1 MLSAFG
7 LVAALLLL
15 PHGTS
20 AAVAEGGS
28 LEPAEAKIVMTPAP
42 PKIDG
47 AIGDGEWEGAVKV
60 QLGYQIQPGDN
71 APASERTEVYLTYD
85 REHLY
90 VAFRAF
96 DSTPQSLRARVTRR
110 DDVFNDDY
118 VALYLD
124 TYNDKQ
130 RAYAFYFN
138 PLGIQADGLYAE
150 RQSGLATTSFE
161 QASDLSFDAILE
173 SKGAVTADGYV
184 VEVALPF
191 KSLRFKTEG
200 GWGLHVH
207 RWIARR
213 AELTSWRPL
222 RRDTSGLLIQEGSLT
237 GLADVFAGRTLDIIP
252 TITASLNGERE
263 PAALPGAD
271 ARLNNVRK
279 MDPGL
284 TINWALA
291 PNVVFSAAVNPDFSQ
306 VEADVPQLQVNQ
318 RFPLFFPEKRPF
330 FLEGTEIFQPA
341 QSSASSLNL
350 VDTRRI
356 VDPDWGVKLTAKA
369 GRYSIGILSASDR
382 APGLLLAPTDED
394 FGSNAYYN
402 VARVKRDVLKD
413 SAVGFT
419 LTDRR
424 FAGSANTALGG
435 DGVVRFGRS
444 NVFAFQV
451 VGTRSSDA
459 DGTKRHGAASFL
471 RHTYDGRRWK
481 TTLLDT
487 RISKDYEALTG
498 FTRRTGY
505 QRQFARVIYDY
516 RQEGE
521 SKRWYVA
528 IRPFVV
534 GALLR
539 TSEGLL
545 DETYIDQGVE
555 FILPRGISFSLLNSF
570 DRESFVGRELS
581 YQYYGGSFSIERF
594 KRVAFSGSV
603 YLGGGLN
610 FVPDNFV
617 GGRRR
622 DASFDVTFKPSNRL
636 NSELNFT
643 RSGLVE
649 QRTGRRLFNEDIW
662 RNRTVFQF
670 TRFSAVRSILEYDTA
685 FRRAGVSLLYS
696 YTPSPNT
703 ALYVG
708 YSDLLFNGLD
718 PLEDRRSP
726 GVFRLRRTFFTK
738 LSYNFRL

>member
-1 MLSAFG
+1 MA
-7 LVAALLLL
+7 
-15 PHGTS
+15 
-20 AAVAEGGS
+20 
-28 LEPAEAKIVMTPAP
+28 PAP

-47 AIGDGEWEGAVKV
+47 AIGEDEWDGAVKV
-60 QLGYQIQPGDN
+60 ELGYQIQPGDN
-71 APASERTEVYLTYD
+71 TPASERTEVYLTYD

-96 DSTPQSLRARVTRR
+96 DSAPQALRARVTRR

-161 QASDLSFDAILE
+161 QASDLTFDAILE
-173 SKGAVTADGYV
+173 SRGAITPDGYV
-184 VEVALPF
+184 VEAAIPF
-191 KSLRFKTEG
+191 KSLRFKTDG
-200 GWGLHVH
+200 GWGLHVQ

-213 AELTSWRPL
+213 AELTSWQPF
-222 RRDTSGLLIQEGSLT
+222 RRDTSGLLIQQGRLT

-263 PAALPGAD
+263 PAALPGGE

-291 PNVVFSAAVNPDFSQ
+291 PNVVLSAAINPDFSQ

-369 GRYSIGILSASDR
+369 GRYSIGLLSAADR
-382 APGLLLAPTDED
+382 APGLLLEPGDKD
-394 FGSNAYYN
+394 FGDSAYFN
-402 VARVKRDVLKD
+402 IARVKRDVLKD
-413 SAVGFT
+413 SAVGLTFT
-419 LTDRR
+419 NRR
-424 FAGSANTALGG
+424 FAGSSNTVLAG
-435 DGVVRFGRS
+435 DGVVHFSRS
-444 NVFAFQV
+444 NIIAFQLI
-451 VGTRSSDA
+451 GTRTSEGGEGGA
-459 DGTKRHGAASFL
+459 KRQGAASFL
-471 RHTYDGRRWK
+471 RYTYDGERWK
-481 TTLLDT
+481 TTFLDT
-487 RISKDYEALTG
+487 RISKDYEALAG
-498 FTRRTGY
+498 FTRRTGF
-505 QRQFARVIYDY
+505 QRQFGRVIYDY
-516 RQEGE
+516 RPEGE
-521 SKRWYVA
+521 SKRWFVA

-534 GALLR
+534 GAVLR

-545 DETYIDQGVE
+545 DETFIDQGVD
-555 FILPRGISFSLLNSF
+555 IVLPRGISFSAFNSF

-581 YQYYGGSFSIERF
+581 YQYYGGSFSVERF
-594 KRVAFSGSV
+594 KRITFSGSL

-617 GGRRR
+617 VGRRR
-622 DASFDVTFKPSNRL
+622 DASLDVTFKPSNRL
-636 NSELNFT
+636 NSELSFT

-649 QRTGRRLFNEDIW
+649 QGTGRRLFNEDIW
-662 RNRTVFQF
+662 RNRTIFQF
-670 TRFSAVRSILEYDTA
+670 TRYNAVRSILEYDTA
-685 FRRAGVSLLYS
+685 FRRVGVSLLYS
-696 YTPSPNT
+696 YTPSPNS
-703 ALYVG
+703 AFYVG